1 MATRSLKLIWPV
13 LPIALLLAIFFV
25 VPMTLVLPEGFRSA
39 GGWTTAVY
47 AGVFGDSYYWTIFAR
62 SFWLS
67 IVGTAVCLAA
77 SYPVAYYLVRIAHP
91 RWRPYAYMLVIAPL
105 FTSAVIRAMAWVI
118 ILGRKGVVNEWLQFL
133 GVAEGPLRLLYGEGA
148 IVLGLVYVMVPLM
161 VLTFAA
167 VLQTVDT
174 RLEDAARDLGA
185 GPLATFCCVTLPLT
199 VPGIIAGSFLVFT
212 LCLSS
217 YVTPAVLGGG
227 RTKVLAMLVFEQ
239 FMRVFNW
246 PLGAALATILL
257 IISIAL
263 MWLYN
268 RVLARGLGGGRREA
282 AL

>member
-1 MATRSLKLIWPV
+1 MRSLKLIWPV
-13 LPIALLLAIFFV
+13 LPIALLLAVFFV
-25 VPMTLVLPEGFRSA
+25 VPMALVLPEGFRSD
-39 GGWTTAVY
+39 GGWTTATY
-47 AGVFGDSYYWTIFAR
+47 AGVFGDPYYWTIFAR

-67 IVGTAVCLAA
+67 IVSTAVCLVA

-91 RWRPYAYMLVIAPL
+91 RWRRYAYMLVIAPL

-118 ILGRKGVVNEWLQFL
+118 ILGRKGLVNDWLQLL
-133 GVAEGPLRLLYGEGA
+133 GIVDAPLRLLYSEGA

-161 VLTFAA
+161 VLTLAA

-185 GPLATFCCVTLPLT
+185 GPLATFRCITLPLT
-199 VPGIIAGSFLVFT
+199 MPGIVAGSFLVFT

-257 IISIAL
+257 IVSLAL

>member
-1 MATRSLKLIWPV
+1 MRSLKLIWPV
-13 LPIALLLAIFFV
+13 LPIALLLAVFFV
-25 VPMTLVLPEGFRSA
+25 VPMALVLPEGFRSDI
-39 GGWTTAVY
+39 GWTTATYV
-47 AGVFGDSYYWTIFAR
+47 GVFGDPYYWTIFAR

-67 IVGTAVCLAA
+67 IVSTAVCLVA

-91 RWRPYAYMLVIAPL
+91 RWRRYAYMLVIAPL

-118 ILGRKGVVNEWLQFL
+118 ILGRKGLVNDWLQLL
-133 GVAEGPLRLLYGEGA
+133 GIVDAPLRLLYSEGA

-161 VLTFAA
+161 VLTLAA

-185 GPLATFCCVTLPLT
+185 GPLATFRCVTLPLT
-199 VPGIIAGSFLVFT
+199 IPGIIAGSFLVFT

-257 IISIAL
+257 IVSLAL

>member
-1 MATRSLKLIWPV
+1 M
-13 LPIALLLAIFFV
+13 LLAVFFV
-25 VPMTLVLPEGFRSA
+25 FPMALVLPQGFRDA
-39 GGWTTAVY
+39 NGGWTLGIYVS
-47 AGVFGDSYYWTIFAR
+47 VVSDSYYWTVFAR

-67 IVGTAVCLAA
+67 TVSTAICLVT

-91 RWRPYAYMLVIAPL
+91 RWRRYAYMLVIAPL
-105 FTSAVIRAMAWVI
+105 FTSAVIRAMAWI
-118 ILGRKGVVNEWLQFL
+118 ILLGRQGIVNEWLQAL
-133 GVAEGPLRLLYGEGA
+133 RIIDAPLRLLYAEGT
-148 IVLGLVYVMVPLM
+148 IILGLVYVMVPLM
-161 VLTFAA
+161 VLTLAA
-167 VLQTVDT
+167 VLQTIDR

-185 GPLATFCCVTLPLT
+185 SPFETFWCVTLPLT
-199 VPGIIAGSFLVFT
+199 IPGIIAGSFLVFT

-257 IISIAL
+257 VVSLAL
-263 MWLYN
+263 MLAYN
-268 RVLARGLGGGRREA
+268 RVLARGLNAGAGGA